1 MKKYEK
7 IMQWSCRPS
16 RHGPSFLQ
24 FPTAFNAPK
33 ASLRSWP
40 DTQLRPIF
48 VGTKTGSSK
57 HLISY

>member
-1 MKKYEK
+1 MKKLCNGLAGHLAMDQASYN
-7 IMQWSCRPS
+7 
-16 RHGPSFLQ
+16 FLLHLML
-24 FPTAFNAPK
+24 PK